1 MKNSIL
7 AGVVLLVMLGCSSKK
22 TVAEARTEPVIQYR
36 DDFRAISDSGKKKFL
51 NEMKATSQT
60 ASVLI
65 LTKGF
70 KGEDVSITNE
80 KKTLHKGNP
89 ISHLETGIAGYI
101 TIDNSLD
108 TRIADRLSGKDALI
122 ETTRARKYKFIY
134 VMKNPAQAGNP
145 YVITYSNTLRP
156 LK

>member
-1 MKNSIL
+1 MKNT
-7 AGVVLLVMLGCSSKK
+7 VVILVMVLFAAGCSSKK
-22 TVAEARTEPVIQYR
+22 TVSEEKKEPTIQYR
-36 DDFRAISDSGKKKFL
+36 DDFRAVSEAGKKKFL
-51 NEMKATSQT
+51 TEMKAKSET

-70 KGEDVSITNE
+70 KGEDVVITNE
-80 KKTLHKGNP
+80 KKSLYKGNP

-101 TIDNSLD
+101 TIDNTLATKITD
-108 TRIADRLSGKDALI
+108 KLSKKEAVIDSENAK
-122 ETTRARKYKFIY
+122 KYKFVY
-134 VMKNPAQAGNP
+134 VMKDHAQQGNP